1 MFILLKSRKF
11 HRIVIINQAQL
22 LSRMNLISS
31 SNKRSSLERI
41 LGLEHKFLSRVTDNF
56 SFEEEA
62 FYSLALEYQETK
74 CLASNNRSAR
84 SMKTSGQDVALWEQC
99 RNEPSPDHP
108 PHLFVLKV

>member
-1 MFILLKSRKF
+1 MFILLKFRKF

-62 FYSLALEYQETK
+62 FYSLALEYK
-74 CLASNNRSAR
+74 WLS
-84 SMKTSGQDVALWEQC
+84 V
-99 RNEPSPDHP
+99 
-108 PHLFVLKV
+108 